1 MVRHNAARGL
11 AVEGENCCRLHSEKK
26 YIDNLK
32 PQRGHGGE
40 AVVGPWRRG
49 YGSGKPLSSSTRDNW
64 IKNYKVDNCF
74 RYN

>member
-32 PQRGHGGE
+32 P
-40 AVVGPWRRG
+40 
-49 YGSGKPLSSSTRDNW
+49 
-64 IKNYKVDNCF
+64 
-74 RYN
+74 